1 MNSKFYFRYVVG
13 GGLYNKMRLV
23 GLLMFFFIGIASASQ
38 KNVSSQ
44 GVTKNEER
52 SQSDKKDELSIDVS
66 KYKNEIDEY
75 QKILRQSYMLKL
87 LIKRQQLLKQLGVTD
102 PDEIFPPDGKK
113 SKLKS
118 SSKNIGNEA
127 LLISTFKI
135 GKGPIKAKIF
145 VYGVGVIIVTVGQK
159 ISDTLQVE
167 NISPGA
173 IAVKRL
179 NATGDTFYLPSLL

>member
-23 GLLMFFFIGIASASQ
+23 GLLMFFYWDSFSLT

-113 SKLKS
+113 AS
-118 SSKNIGNEA
+118 
-127 LLISTFKI
+127 
-135 GKGPIKAKIF
+135 
-145 VYGVGVIIVTVGQK
+145 
-159 ISDTLQVE
+159 
-167 NISPGA
+167 
-173 IAVKRL
+173 
-179 NATGDTFYLPSLL
+179 